1 MEQEILSSSKQ
12 KKGDNKMNTEFV
24 DIKKIETDSILDRK
38 TIISEISFCNI
49 KDIED
54 IREWY
59 NQGDLP
65 IGEKRKM
72 RRKTYTETYMVEIEI
87 VDQNTVLVRHH
98 IIDII
103 NSKKYKDDEEYHSY
117 MYVSSLFMK
126 DVLDYVYASK
136 LIERISY
143 DDLIGNRR

>member
-1 MEQEILSSSKQ
+1 
-12 KKGDNKMNTEFV
+12 MNTEFV
-24 DIKKIETDSILDRK
+24 DINKIGTDSILNRD
-38 TIISEISFCNI
+38 TIIKEMSFCNI

-65 IGEKRKM
+65 IGEKQKM

-87 VDQNTVLVRHH
+87 VDQNTVLIRHH

-103 NSKKYKDDEEYHSY
+103 NSKKYKEDEEYHSY

-126 DVLDYVYASK
+126 DALDYVYASK
-136 LIERISY
+136 LLERISY

>member
-1 MEQEILSSSKQ
+1 MS
-12 KKGDNKMNTEFV
+12 TESI
-24 DIKKIETDSILDRK
+24 DIMKTETDSVLNRK
-38 TIISEISFCNI
+38 TIISEMSFCDI

-59 NQGDLP
+59 NQGVLP

-72 RRKTYTETYMVEIEI
+72 KRKTYTETYMVEIEI

-103 NSKKYKDDEEYHSY
+103 NSKKYEDDEEYHSY

-126 DVLDYVYASK
+126 DALDYVYASK
-136 LIERISY
+136 LLERISY
-143 DDLIGNRR
+143 DDLIGKN

>member
-1 MEQEILSSSKQ
+1 
-12 KKGDNKMNTEFV
+12 MNTEFV
-24 DIKKIETDSILDRK
+24 DIKKIETDGILDRD
-38 TIISEISFCNI
+38 TIIKEMSFCDI

-72 RRKTYTETYMVEIEI
+72 RRKTYTETYIVEIEI
-87 VDQNTVLVRHH
+87 VDQNTVLVKHH
-98 IIDII
+98 IVDII
-103 NSKKYKDDEEYHSY
+103 NSKKYEQKEEYHSH

-126 DVLDYVYASK
+126 DALDYVYSYK
-136 LIERISY
+136 LLERINY
-143 DDLIGNRR
+143 DNLIGKR